1 MAHILARLPTEL
13 LACSAATSQLA
24 FSDRKLLSKMQNKP
38 FHSAFDEDGFGRAS
52 SLIDPPA
59 NTRIFLL
66 CSLFAGF
73 AIIVLCRL
81 IWVQTQLQDRYLD
94 TLSTTT
100 TEYEVIPAR
109 DGRILTESSEVLAA
123 DIDQHQLQIHYRWLQ
138 DPVDEAW
145 LKRQVRR
152 RLSRPERRDADLVQE
167 TTNAIKQ
174 QRLKLWRD
182 IIFTAGVAP
191 EAFRKQQLRI
201 QKRVQRIAD
210 SVNERRAQAANTS
223 VPANDSDTMV
233 MQWATAVREALTTSP
248 RRTSGSRI
256 AVREEESFH
265 NLLDNVPLSVVATV
279 EEQQHRFPGIRVTT
293 ENQRSYP
300 QPNIAPHIVGARRRS
315 ATNSDAEDNVDETAR
330 HRSKALFG
338 VEQSYDHVLQ
348 GLPGRRRI
356 VRSRRYEILESTVE
370 REAVAGRDIT
380 LTINEQLQ
388 QQAQQLLDN
397 ALKGIPPSDNEST
410 PSGSEQSAEPKTLP
424 LGGCVV
430 VMEVQTGRIMAAAS
444 APSFSLSLFTGA
456 TQQQWDQV
464 NQDGR
469 HPFLFRATQMAI
481 PPGSAVKP
489 LTAVAAMATG
499 HLNPIEPFHCQGFL
513 TTPDQRRCLIYR
525 LYGQSHGD
533 ILLKNALAQSCNV
546 YFFDAAR
553 KTGTQ
558 DLSSWF
564 DRFGLGRPTGIDL
577 PSEESGQ
584 LPRTSP
590 MPSGSSSAQQQT
602 AMGIA
607 IGQNKLTTTPLQMT
621 TAIAAIA
628 NGGYVV
634 TPHVV
639 GETGAA
645 HLNAAI
651 DSSPQQR
658 VRNSLALPDSRL
670 LQFVQEGMKATVQSP
685 RGTAYKTARL
695 PDISFAGKTG
705 TAQSAPGKNDHA
717 WFVGYVPS
725 DKPQYAFTVVL
736 EHGGSGSKTAA
747 PIAKQII
754 RRMQQLG
761 LLDK

>member
-1 MAHILARLPTEL
+1 
-13 LACSAATSQLA
+13 
-24 FSDRKLLSKMQNKP
+24 MQNQP
-38 FHSAFDEDGFGRAS
+38 FHSAFGRDEFGPAG

-66 CSLFAGF
+66 CSLFAGL
-73 AIIVLCRL
+73 AIVVLCRL
-81 IWVQTQLQDRYLD
+81 IWVQTQLQNRYLD
-94 TLSTTT
+94 ALSTTT

-123 DIDQHQLQIHYRWLQ
+123 DIDQHQLQMHYRWLQ

-145 LKRQVRR
+145 LKRQVRQK
-152 RLSRPERRDADLVQE
+152 LSRSERKDAELVQE
-167 TTNAIKQ
+167 TTEAIKQ
-174 QRLKLWRD
+174 QRLQLWRD
-182 IIFTAGVAP
+182 IIVTTGVTP
-191 EAFRKQQLRI
+191 EAFRKHQLSI
-201 QKRVQRIAD
+201 QRRVQRIAD
-210 SVNERRAQAANTS
+210 SVNKRRAELANTS
-223 VPANDSDTMV
+223 APADDSDGVIMR
-233 MQWATAVREALTTSP
+233 WATAVREALTQSP
-248 RRTSGSRI
+248 RRISGSRI

-265 NLLDNVPLSVVATV
+265 NLLNNVPLSVVATV
-279 EEQQHRFPGIRVTT
+279 EEQQHRFPGVQIAT

-300 QPNIAPHIVGARRRS
+300 QPNIAPHVVGARRRS
-315 ATNSDAEDNVDETAR
+315 STQSELKEDLDETDR
-330 HRSKALFG
+330 HRSRALFG

-380 LTINEQLQ
+380 LTINERLQ
-388 QQAQQLLDN
+388 QHAQQLLNDALNGIAPSVAAN
-397 ALKGIPPSDNEST
+397 ATTEDERPT
-410 PSGSEQSAEPKTLP
+410 EPKTLP

-430 VMEVQTGRIMAAAS
+430 VMEVQTGRLLAAAS
-444 APSFSLSLFTGA
+444 APAFSLSLFTGA
-456 TQQQWDQV
+456 SQQQWDQV

-499 HLNPIEPFHCQGFL
+499 NLNPIEPFHCQGYL

-533 ILLKNALAQSCNV
+533 IQLKDALAQSCNV

-558 DLSSWF
+558 DLRMWL

-577 PSEESGQ
+577 PGEEPGQ
-584 LPRTSP
+584 LPRTSS
-590 MPSGSSSAQQQT
+590 SGSTDQQT
-602 AMGIA
+602 AMGMA
-607 IGQNKLTTTPLQMT
+607 IGQNRLTTTPLQMT
-621 TAIAAIA
+621 SAIAAIA
-628 NGGYVV
+628 NNGYVV

-639 GETGAA
+639 SETGAA
-645 HLNAAI
+645 QLSAAN
-651 DSSPQQR
+651 DMSSQQR
-658 VRNSLALPDSRL
+658 TRTSLSLPDPRL
-670 LQFVQEGMKATVQSP
+670 LQFVQEGMKATVQSA

-695 PDISFAGKTG
+695 PNISFAGKTG

-725 DKPQYAFTVVL
+725 DKPKYAFAVVL
-736 EHGGSGSKTAA
+736 EHGGSGSKSAA
-747 PIAKQII
+747 PIAREVI
-754 RRMQQLG
+754 RTMQQSG
-761 LLDK
+761 LFR